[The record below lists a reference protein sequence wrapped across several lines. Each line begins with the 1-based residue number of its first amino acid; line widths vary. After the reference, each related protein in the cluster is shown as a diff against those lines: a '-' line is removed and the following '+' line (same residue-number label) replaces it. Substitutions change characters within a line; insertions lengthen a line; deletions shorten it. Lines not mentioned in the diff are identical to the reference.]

1 MPGGKNVGS
10 FTDIHSHML
19 SFFFFKQKTAYEMF
33 LMLDMAYKTGTRR
46 ICLTPHFNPEI
57 WGDNNQRF
65 EDAFAR
71 LSEYT
76 AKNYPDMSLY
86 TGNEI
91 CYSQSSI
98 GQLNR
103 RECKTLNGGKHV
115 LVDFHPGESYYAIR
129 SALLDLMGYGYI
141 PVLAHAEGY
150 ECITSTL
157 DELHELNWLGVVI
170 QLSAS
175 SLIGRRGEPLRKKTF
190 KILKKGLAD
199 VVASDAHN
207 ITTRPPC
214 LDGAAKILSKLC
226 GENCAALLLRIN
238 PDKILGL

>member
-1 MPGGKNVGS
+1 VGY

-19 SFFFFKQKTAYEMF
+19 SGVDDGAHDDNEMF

-65 EDAFAR
+65 DDAFTR
-71 LSEYT
+71 LSEYA

-103 RECKTLNGGKHV
+103 SECKTLNGGKHV
-115 LVDFHPGESYYAIR
+115 LVDFHPGESYYTIR
-129 SALLDLMGYGYI
+129 SALFELLGYGYI
-141 PVLAHAEGY
+141 PVLAHAERCG
-150 ECITSTL
+150 CIKL
-157 DELHELNWLGVVI
+157 DELHELSRLGVVI
-170 QLSAS
+170 QLSAL
-175 SLIGRRGEPLRKKTF
+175 SLTGKIVDPLRKKAF
-190 KILKKGLAD
+190 RILKEGLAD

-226 GENCAALLLRIN
+226 GESYAGLLLRTN